1 MLLVIDTLASQI
13 TTPNHTMPGRREQKP
28 KLLKRALFNATQ
40 RKGNPTAFITTY
52 IEEGGGQSVSISKK
66 AFLVFLSQVWTPGN
80 CLRRF
85 PNWRKLV
92 FGGSLEVFLSR
103 HGTCFLQ
110 HGDVCN
116 YAESAKRMTNSG
128 KNGDFHGSNDA
139 TKDLQQALRRK
150 KDPRKLQ
157 RPEMRPE
164 KARRDLKEEA
174 QAHQA
179 PKRRTKSQKYNIP
192 QIKLMALS
200 EKTRNS
206 LSKTKDLL
214 I

>member
-85 PNWRKLV
+85 SNWRKLV

-150 KDPRKLQ
+150 KDPRKH
-157 RPEMRPE
+157 P
-164 KARRDLKEEA
+164 KTRDATRE
-174 QAHQA
+174 
-179 PKRRTKSQKYNIP
+179 SQKRSQGGGPSPPGTQEANQVP
-192 QIKLMALS
+192 KV
-200 EKTRNS
+200 
-206 LSKTKDLL
+206 
-214 I
+214 